1 MFIPRCYIHLRWR
14 FFIVKV
20 RLGCDWELEKVVNEL
35 LGEESLSYKRF
46 KCWFDYQ
53 DLIDSLL
60 EDKNIVN
67 ATKAYEV
74 NKKTKDEAAWH
85 NLLMVLGEAKTSYFL
100 GLRSRKS
107 KRWGGKGK

>member
-1 MFIPRCYIHLRWR
+1 M
-14 FFIVKV
+14 KV

-46 KCWFDYQ
+46 KCWFDYE
-53 DLIDSLL
+53 DLIDTLL
-60 EDKNIVN
+60 ENKQIVD

-74 NKKTKDEAAWH
+74 NKRTKDEAAWMAAWH
-85 NLLMVLGEAKTSYFL
+85 NLLTVLGEAKTSYFL